1 MIYESDIER
10 SLVEGIEN
18 LGGQCLKLGQDGWP
32 DRIAVLPNGVTV
44 WVELK
49 RPDGRVAG
57 LQKWRRAQLQ
67 RKGHR
72 VETPKSK
79 EDVDQ
84 LLEDLWTAVNAPE
97 KP

>member
-10 SLVEGIEN
+10 SLVEGVEN
-18 LGGQCLKLGQDGWP
+18 LGGVCLKMGQDGWP
-32 DRIAVLPNGVTV
+32 DRIAALPNGVTV

-49 RPDGRVAG
+49 RPDGRVAD
-57 LQKWRRAQLQ
+57 LQKWRRAQL
-67 RKGHR
+67 RRIGHR

>member
-10 SLVEGIEN
+10 SLVEGIEK
-18 LGGQCLKLGQDGWP
+18 LGGVCLKMGQDGWP
-32 DRIAVLPNGVTV
+32 DRIAALPNGVTV